1 MATPPVAEDRAAVR
15 DSSTYPA
22 EGSGWLLF
30 AGIMIMMVGIL
41 NIIYGI
47 AAIGDAHFFV
57 NNADYIISSLNT
69 WGWFALILGI
79 LQVVASISLM
89 GGGTYGR
96 WFGMFA
102 ASLSAIASLLA
113 IPAYPFWSLAIFA
126 LDLWIIYGL
135 AVYGEEDSA
144 SYAPRER

>member
-1 MATPPVAEDRAAVR
+1 MGRGAGRAIFV
-15 DSSTYPA
+15 SV
-22 EGSGWLLF
+22 LL
-30 AGIMIMMVGIL
+30 MIGGVL

-47 AAIGDAHFFV
+47 AAIGNANFFE
-57 NNADYIISSLNT
+57 NNTDFIISGLST

-79 LQVVASISLM
+79 LQVVASVSLM

-102 ASLSAIASLLA
+102 ASLSAITSLLA

-126 LDLWIIYGL
+126 LDLWIVYGL

-144 SYAPRER
+144 RAH

>member
-1 MATPPVAEDRAAVR
+1 MGRGAGRAIFV
-15 DSSTYPA
+15 SV
-22 EGSGWLLF
+22 LL
-30 AGIMIMMVGIL
+30 MIGGVL

-47 AAIGDAHFFV
+47 AAIGNANFFE
-57 NNADYIISSLNT
+57 NNTDFIISGLST

-102 ASLSAIASLLA
+102 ASLSAITSLLS

-126 LDLWIIYGL
+126 LDLWIVYGL

-144 SYAPRER
+144 RAH